1 MRYDGP
7 RPVRDLKALFTLALA
22 VGLLSG
28 CKQQSGEA
36 IVLGKEHIAAAASD
50 TPSPAAS
57 AEPASSSADDS
68 SPPEIRPMAPD
79 EIAVDSYVMKPEV
92 RGTSRDPRAL
102 HTEQWLV
109 KLRLVSDGRTFNV
122 PTDQSQFGRLHEGDR
137 VKVIY
142 RVGKY
147 TGTVWDAQITELRK

>member
-1 MRYDGP
+1 M
-7 RPVRDLKALFTLALA
+7 KSFFTFLLAA
-22 VGLLSG
+22 GLLCG

-50 TPSPAAS
+50 TPSPATTAEAETPS
-57 AEPASSSADDS
+57 AESSSS
-68 SPPEIRPMAPD
+68 PEIRPMAPD

-109 KLRLVSDGRTFNV
+109 KLRLVSDGRTFNI
-122 PTDQSQFGRLHEGDR
+122 PIDQSQFERLHEGDR